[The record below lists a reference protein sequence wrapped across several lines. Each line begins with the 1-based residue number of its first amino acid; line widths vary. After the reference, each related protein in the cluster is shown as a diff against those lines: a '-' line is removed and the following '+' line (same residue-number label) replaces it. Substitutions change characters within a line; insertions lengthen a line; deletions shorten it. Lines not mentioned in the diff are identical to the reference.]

1 LRRLEGKHNIIPILY
16 NYVNPIQ
23 GTCAIIMPYIKHKP
37 FSEYFNKLTVNQTRK
52 YIHGLLTSLAH
63 LHRLGI
69 LHRDIKPP
77 NFLFDPET
85 SIARLVDFGLSE
97 DITTK
102 DLRLSNTMNFNNPAC
117 FCNHMEL
124 CSICSTKRRSM
135 KASRAGTG
143 GFRPPEVLLKSH
155 RQDQKIDV
163 WAAGVCL
170 LILLSRRYPYFP
182 ATDDTVALTHIGEL
196 LGLAGLRE
204 AATSLG
210 RKLSIQGLKETSFT
224 VQQIVRK
231 QRNSSKHPI
240 ETDDTRGQEWREVTD
255 LLIRLLQPN
264 PKNRPNA
271 GQALNMD
278 FFVNYAL

>member
-1 LRRLEGKHNIIPILY
+1 
-16 NYVNPIQ
+16 
-23 GTCAIIMPYIKHKP
+23 
-37 FSEYFNKLTVNQTRK
+37 
-52 YIHGLLTSLAH
+52 
-63 LHRLGI
+63 
-69 LHRDIKPP
+69 
-77 NFLFDPET
+77 
-85 SIARLVDFGLSE
+85 
-97 DITTK
+97 
-102 DLRLSNTMNFNNPAC
+102 
-117 FCNHMEL
+117 
-124 CSICSTKRRSM
+124 M

-170 LILLSRRYPYFP
+170 LILLSRRYRFPKFHHYFTTKPRYPYFP

-240 ETDDTRGQEWREVTD
+240 ETGE
-255 LLIRLLQPN
+255 N
-264 PKNRPNA
+264 S
-271 GQALNMD
+271 
-278 FFVNYAL
+278 Y